1 MEWWLA
7 LKTWLI
13 EHPDWIVLLVFA
25 MSALEAVAFIGIA
38 IPGVAA
44 LFALTLIAG
53 SAGLDFWL
61 ILASGILGAMVGDG
75 ISFLLGKVFKHRI
88 ETVWPFR
95 KHPQWLAGGEAFFE
109 RHGGKSIII
118 GRFIGPLRTF
128 VPLAAGILNMPAWR
142 FLWMNFV
149 SAIAWAPFHILPGY
163 GLGAA
168 ASHPLMPGQDQMLL
182 LGGLVAL
189 IFGLGIGLPWLA
201 GQLSERL
208 APRLPA
214 EAALHGWLR
223 TTDLRP
229 ESQALAV
236 LMALAG
242 LGLFLLLA
250 LNLTAWHDWDVALA
264 AELSALRHPL
274 LEVAF
279 AIMTTLGNR
288 AALLTFLTPILV
300 WLAWRRQWSAVAHG
314 LLVIALALLLP
325 EWLKALF
332 AVPRPDLVAL
342 PPRSFAFPSGHA
354 TSAILVWGYLAILL
368 KRGLPPGHIAIP
380 VTLALALILPI
391 ALSRLYLGLHWSS
404 DVLGGLLLGGSLL
417 ALLRWSYYRHAQT
430 TLSGLELSLVFTLA
444 LAVTL
449 IWQVWPEVPA
459 VLADVQPR

>member
-7 LKTWLI
+7 LKTWLVA
-13 EHPDWIVLLVFA
+13 HPDWIVLLVFA

-38 IPGVAA
+38 VPGVAA

-53 SAGLDFWL
+53 SAGIDFWL
-61 ILASGILGAMVGDG
+61 ILASGVVGAMVGDG

-142 FLWMNFV
+142 FLWMNFL

-168 ASHPLMPGQDQMLL
+168 AEHPLMPGQAQMLL
-182 LGGLVAL
+182 LGGLIAV
-189 IFGLGIGLPWLA
+189 IFAFGFGLPWLA

-208 APRLPA
+208 ALRLPA
-214 EAALHGWLR
+214 EASLHGWLR

-229 ESQALAV
+229 ESQALAI
-236 LMALAG
+236 LLALAG
-242 LGLFLLLA
+242 LSLFLLLA
-250 LNLTAWHDWDVALA
+250 LNLAAWHAWDVQLA
-264 AELSALRHPL
+264 ASLSALRHPL
-274 LEVAF
+274 LDVAF
-279 AIMTTLGNR
+279 AILTTLGNR
-288 AALLTFLTPILV
+288 AALLTFLAPILA
-300 WLAWRRQWSAVAHG
+300 WLAWRRQWAAVFHG
-314 LLVIALALLLP
+314 LIVIALALTLP
-325 EWLKALF
+325 DWFKLLF
-332 AVPRPDLVAL
+332 AVPRPELVAL

-354 TSAILVWGYLAILL
+354 TSAILIWGYLAILL

-380 VTLALALILPI
+380 VTLALALILPT
-391 ALSRLYLGLHWSS
+391 ALSRLYLGMHWSS

-430 TLSGLELSLVFTLA
+430 TLSGIELSLVFTLA
-444 LAVTL
+444 LAAAL
-449 IWQVWPEVPA
+449 FWQVLPAIPA
-459 VLADVQPR
+459 VLAAAQPL